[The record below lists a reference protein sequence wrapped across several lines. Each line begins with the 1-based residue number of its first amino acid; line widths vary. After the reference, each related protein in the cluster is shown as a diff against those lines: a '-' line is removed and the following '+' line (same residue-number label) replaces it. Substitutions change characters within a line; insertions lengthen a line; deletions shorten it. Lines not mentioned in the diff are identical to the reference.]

1 MPTRLFGE
9 ESHHFGMQLH
19 KEPHFLGV
27 EPESVSRRAL
37 FQTQESVCT
46 TIAVSDAGAPDL
58 GSELAVD
65 AGAAD
70 LGSELAVHARGRMVR
85 QVTGQVLR
93 VFRRKLVKST
103 SERSIVSC
111 DLRGAAE
118 PEHKERYNNN
128 CMAR

>member
-27 EPESVSRRAL
+27 ESESVSRRAL

-46 TIAVSDAGAPDL
+46 TTAVGDAGVTDL
-58 GSELAVD
+58 GSELAV
-65 AGAAD
+65 AI
-70 LGSELAVHARGRMVR
+70 EHARGRMVR

-93 VFRRKLVKST
+93 VFRRKLVKSA

-118 PEHKERYNNN
+118 PEHKERYNSN